1 MLLHQ
6 ISLLDQLPALGHFHG
21 ELRLVVVVRLETLYF
36 FDYFNAFFNAPENHV
51 LAVEVGGPV
60 ESNEELRSVRVLTS
74 VGHRKKIRLGVL
86 QFEVFIL
93 KLMSPNTL
101 PTGAIASGE
110 VATLHHEPWNDSM
123 ELRIQEMEVSAR
135 PASALL
141 TRAEGSEVRDG
152 LRNHI
157 LKQFELNS
165 CRWLIANLNVHVN
178 TRI

>member
-1 MLLHQ
+1 MLSIQMWCSIICDEKLT
-6 ISLLDQLPALGHFHG
+6 S
-21 ELRLVVVVRLETLYF
+21 
-36 FDYFNAFFNAPENHV
+36 
-51 LAVEVGGPV
+51 VG
-60 ESNEELRSVRVLTS
+60 VLTS

-110 VATLHHEPWNDSM
+110 VATLHHESWNDSM

-165 CRWLIANLNVHVN
+165 RRWLIANLNVHVN